1 MRARTVV
8 RITHIRGS
16 CACFHTSIQWAGR
29 SEGAERPAGL
39 NYRRSLKLATG
50 PLTLLVIGC
59 RAFQEHTGNRTMTKT
74 TKKTQTASRPPVDA
88 LQYEKLA
95 LSAFGACDRQIRQL
109 RTLIDLAA
117 SITRCPATTVE
128 ERRSERNL
136 LEHLLYTVE
145 QYQQEVECDRDLYQ
159 VIALDAKGVAHSRIT
174 AKLAT
179 KLLSDAAEAGRE
191 AASAAAEAEAAS
203 DKAVTRKRE
212 RVRTA
217 ACARADAQ
225 QTTVKH

>member
-1 MRARTVV
+1 MA
-8 RITHIRGS
+8 
-16 CACFHTSIQWAGR
+16 
-29 SEGAERPAGL
+29 
-39 NYRRSLKLATG
+39 
-50 PLTLLVIGC
+50 
-59 RAFQEHTGNRTMTKT
+59 KT
-74 TKKTQTASRPPVDA
+74 TKKTQPASRPPVDA

-117 SITRCPATTVE
+117 SIMRCPATTVE
-128 ERRSERNL
+128 ERRRERNL

-179 KLLSDAAEAGRE
+179 KLLSDAAAVGRDAGE
-191 AASAAAEAEAAS
+191 TAAEAAPDET
-203 DKAVTRKRE
+203 VTRKQE
-212 RVRTA
+212 RVKTA
-217 ACARADAQ
+217 THARVDARQ
-225 QTTVKH
+225 ATVKH

>member
-1 MRARTVV
+1 
-8 RITHIRGS
+8 
-16 CACFHTSIQWAGR
+16 
-29 SEGAERPAGL
+29 
-39 NYRRSLKLATG
+39 
-50 PLTLLVIGC
+50 
-59 RAFQEHTGNRTMTKT
+59 MTKT
-74 TKKTQTASRPPVDA
+74 TMKTQTASRPPVDA

-179 KLLSDAAEAGRE
+179 TLLSDAAEAGRE
-191 AASAAAEAEAAS
+191 AGEVEAEAAP
-203 DKAVTRKRE
+203 DKAVTRKQE
-212 RVRTA
+212 RVNTA
-217 ACARADAQ
+217 ARARADAQ
-225 QTTVKH
+225 QTSEALG

>member
-1 MRARTVV
+1 MIAPDGDDPQTGEVLTNSSV
-8 RITHIRGS
+8 R
-16 CACFHTSIQWAGR
+16 
-29 SEGAERPAGL
+29 E
-39 NYRRSLKLATG
+39 
-50 PLTLLVIGC
+50 C
-59 RAFQEHTGNRTMTKT
+59 RAFQEHIGNRTMTKT
-74 TKKTQTASRPPVDA
+74 TKKTQTASRPPFDA

-191 AASAAAEAEAAS
+191 AGEAALEAEGAS
-203 DKAVTRKRE
+203 DKAVTRKQE
-212 RVRTA
+212 RVKAA

-225 QTTVKH
+225 QTAVKH

>member
-1 MRARTVV
+1 
-8 RITHIRGS
+8 
-16 CACFHTSIQWAGR
+16 
-29 SEGAERPAGL
+29 
-39 NYRRSLKLATG
+39 
-50 PLTLLVIGC
+50 
-59 RAFQEHTGNRTMTKT
+59 MTKT

-191 AASAAAEAEAAS
+191 AGEAALEAEGAS
-203 DKAVTRKRE
+203 DKAVTRKQE
-212 RVRTA
+212 RVKAA

-225 QTTVKH
+225 QTAVKH